1 MWPFIWL
8 QAFSC
13 CCLFGSSIDQIGIKS
28 CYLPAPVPPPS
39 VLLILIIEGD
49 ETVRSLTI
57 LEKESHL
64 IITYEQHFVQ
74 GELPQK
80 KNLWQ
85 N

>member
-1 MWPFIWL
+1 M
-8 QAFSC
+8 
-13 CCLFGSSIDQIGIKS
+13 
-28 CYLPAPVPPPS
+28 
-39 VLLILIIEGD
+39 LIVEGD

-80 KNLWQ
+80 KKTSGRIRLREEQPSATTGWVMRKKRERKRGAERPSTANRT

>member
-1 MWPFIWL
+1 M
-8 QAFSC
+8 
-13 CCLFGSSIDQIGIKS
+13 
-28 CYLPAPVPPPS
+28 
-39 VLLILIIEGD
+39 LIVEGD

-80 KNLWQ
+80 KKPLAELGSGRSSHLPQ
-85 N
+85 QAG